1 MHEKSTHRR
10 HAVEGHEF
18 PIPRRLC
25 MYTYRCSVR
34 TSHLFGDKG
43 SDVLTQSL
51 GNALSG
57 LTD

>member
-25 MYTYRCSVR
+25 MCTYRCSVR

-43 SDVLTQSL
+43 SDVLTHSL